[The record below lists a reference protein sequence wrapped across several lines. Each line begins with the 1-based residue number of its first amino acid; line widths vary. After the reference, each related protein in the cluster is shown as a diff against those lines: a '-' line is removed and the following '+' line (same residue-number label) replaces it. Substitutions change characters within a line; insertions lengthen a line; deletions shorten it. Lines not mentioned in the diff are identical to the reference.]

1 MQFTAK
7 MGLLLMPTN
16 SKLSSVKMST
26 SHYAS
31 RPPQND
37 VGADTIRIPLDGV
50 PKNVR
55 RTNAQFLFCIGILLL
70 MADGLA
76 MKYFAENLWEALIIA
91 VLTVPLA
98 LLVIFCALEAR
109 K

>member
-1 MQFTAK
+1 
-7 MGLLLMPTN
+7 
-16 SKLSSVKMST
+16 
-26 SHYAS
+26 
-31 RPPQND
+31 
-37 VGADTIRIPLDGV
+37 
-50 PKNVR
+50 
-55 RTNAQFLFCIGILLL
+55 